1 MDWNCRYS
9 FRNSSHS
16 VAYKMIFIGLGSS
29 IGDAE
34 KIFRS
39 AEVSLEEKSI
49 HVVQKS
55 NILLNPPYG
64 GVAKNDFSN
73 AVWQID
79 TDFTPEELLKVLQ
92 KVENEHERVR
102 EKRWSD
108 RTLDLDILIFDDEI
122 VKTEDLTIPHPG
134 IANRS
139 FILGP
144 LSELVDENFE
154 IPTLGALRNLFD
166 HE

>member
-1 MDWNCRYS
+1 VSYWNCSY
-9 FRNSSHS
+9 S

-39 AEVSLEEKSI
+39 AEVSLEKKNI
-49 HVVQKS
+49 HVVGKS

-73 AVWQID
+73 AVWQIE

-92 KVENEHERVR
+92 AVENEHERVR

-108 RTLDLDILIFDDEI
+108 RTLDLDILIFNDE
-122 VKTEDLTIPHPG
+122 VMKTDNLIIPHPG
-134 IANRS
+134 IANRP
-139 FILGP
+139 FVLEP
-144 LSELVDENFE
+144 LTQLVDENFE

>member
-1 MDWNCRYS
+1 
-9 FRNSSHS
+9 
-16 VAYKMIFIGLGSS
+16 MIFIGLGSS

-39 AEVSLEEKSI
+39 AEVSLEKKNI

-55 NILLNPPYG
+55 HLLKNPPYG
-64 GVAKNDFSN
+64 GVAHNEFSN
-73 AVWQID
+73 AVWQIE
-79 TDFTPEELLKVLQ
+79 TDFTPEKLLKVLQ
-92 KVENEHERVR
+92 AVENEHERKR

-108 RTLDLDILIFDDEI
+108 RTLDLDILIFNKEVVNTDDL
-122 VKTEDLTIPHPG
+122 VIPHPG
-134 IANRS
+134 IANRR
-139 FILGP
+139 FVLEP

-166 HE
+166 PE